1 MLATKKNA
9 SLKKEKKKPPY
20 PRITLWRKKEIKYLT
35 LPLPSP

>member
-20 PRITLWRKKEIKYLT
+20 PRITAFGEEKK
-35 LPLPSP
+35 